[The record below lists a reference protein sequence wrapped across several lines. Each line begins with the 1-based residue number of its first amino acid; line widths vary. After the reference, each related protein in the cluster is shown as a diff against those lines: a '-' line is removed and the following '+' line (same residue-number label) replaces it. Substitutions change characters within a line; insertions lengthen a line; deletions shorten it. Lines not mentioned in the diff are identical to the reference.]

1 MSHLIPLSVVKT
13 ARADKSPADK
23 SLGDKSHGPWD
34 ERGLE
39 PLPGIPLVEEERLRR
54 YALSLGDGALSE
66 ILTLYAECLVD
77 AGGALDLALQRGAV
91 DGVRHYAYLLT
102 GTAAEMGTPRL
113 AHISRFLARRAG
125 QGVAEAGALASL
137 RQVLTQTQAA
147 VGDVLEHHLQVVQGP
162 HVARA

>member
-1 MSHLIPLSVVKT
+1 MSHLIPLSAAKT
-13 ARADKSPADK
+13 SRTDK
-23 SLGDKSHGPWD
+23 SLNAGED
-34 ERGLE
+34 RGLE

-54 YALSLGDGALSE
+54 YALSLGDRALSE

-125 QGVAEAGALASL
+125 QGVAETGALASL
-137 RQVLTQTQAA
+137 RQVLTHTQAA
-147 VGDVLEHHLQVVQGP
+147 VGDLLEHHHQVAQGP
-162 HVARA
+162 QVARA

>member
-1 MSHLIPLSVVKT
+1 MPHLIPLSAAK
-13 ARADKSPADK
+13 ASRADKS
-23 SLGDKSHGPWD
+23 HGAGE

-54 YALSLGDGALSE
+54 YALSLGDTTLSE

-91 DGVRHYAYLLT
+91 EGVRHYAYLLT

-113 AHISRFLARRAG
+113 AHISRFLARRAV
-125 QGVAEAGALASL
+125 QGVAEADALGSL
-137 RQVLTQTQAA
+137 RQVLTHTQAA
-147 VGDVLEHHLQVVQGP
+147 VGDLLEHHLQVAQGP
-162 HVARA
+162 QVARA